1 MNLNLPIESIL
12 PAIKTALA
20 SASNLVLTAPPGAGK
35 TTRVPL
41 ALLAEPWLAGRRIL
55 MLEPR
60 RLAAR
65 AAARY
70 MAACLGETVGET
82 VGYRVRLETRVS
94 SRTRIEV
101 VTEGVLTRLLQA
113 DPALAD
119 AGIVIFDEFHERS
132 LQADL
137 GLALC
142 LQAQEVL
149 RPDLRLL
156 VMSATLEAGPVAAL
170 LGGAAV
176 LASEG
181 RSFPV
186 ETIYRKDKIEGRI
199 EPAVTRA
206 VIEALTRHSGDVLVF
221 LPGEAEIRRVQTTLQ
236 EAGPGPGVR
245 VTPLYGN
252 LPSSAQDLALL
263 PCPASERKVVLAT
276 AIAET
281 SLTVEGVQVVIDSG
295 LMRAPRFSPRTG
307 MTRLETLAVS
317 RAAAD
322 QRRGRAGRLGPGVCY
337 RLWTKEEDARL
348 EPSSKP
354 EILEAD
360 LAPLALELAAWGS
373 AEPEA
378 LRWLDAPP
386 AGAFSQARQ
395 LLGQLRALNEL
406 GAITP
411 HGQDMAKHG
420 LHPRLAHMILTAI
433 PHGLGSL
440 ACELAALLSGRD
452 VFGRTGRPDA
462 DLRLRLE
469 AVRRSSGRERAGRN
483 SGEIEAGQRRV
494 LAEIRYWRRN
504 FAIPAAEQ
512 ADSNA
517 CGAVLAMAYP
527 DRIGQRR
534 ENGRFLLSNGRGAY
548 LASVQ
553 PLSQAAW
560 LVAAE
565 LDDQGTESR
574 ILLAAP
580 IELADLHDYFAG
592 DIREATSIVW
602 DRTAQAVRAR
612 LEVRLGA
619 LVLKDTQQDRPD
631 PAAVQTALLQGI
643 SQEGLAILPWGKTAC
658 QYRQRL
664 QFMHYQDPAW
674 PDVSDAALEAALTG
688 WLGPYVYGMSKA
700 SDLQRLNLTAILENL
715 LTWEQRRE
723 LDEAAPARMEVPSGQ
738 KIALDYSDPACPVM
752 AVKLQELFG
761 LAETPRLARGK
772 VPLTLHL
779 LSPAQRPVQVT
790 RDLASFWRE
799 TYFEV
804 KKDLMGRYPK
814 HYWPEDP
821 WKAMP
826 THRVRPRGDR

>member
-1 MNLNLPIESIL
+1 
-12 PAIKTALA
+12 
-20 SASNLVLTAPPGAGK
+20 
-35 TTRVPL
+35 
-41 ALLAEPWLAGRRIL
+41 

-70 MAACLGETVGET
+70 MAACLGEPVGET

-113 DPALAD
+113 DPALTD
-119 AGIVIFDEFHERS
+119 TGIVIFDEFHERS

-156 VMSATLEAGPVAAL
+156 VMSATLDAQPVAAL
-170 LGGAAV
+170 MGGAAV
-176 LASEG
+176 LASQG
-181 RSFPV
+181 RSFPT
-186 ETIYRKDKIEGRI
+186 ETIYCKDKIEGRI
-199 EPAVTRA
+199 EPAVAHT
-206 VIEALTRHSGDVLVF
+206 VIEALSRHSGDVLVF
-221 LPGEAEIRRVQTTLQ
+221 LPGEAEIRRVQARLR
-236 EAGPGPGVR
+236 EIGLGPDVR
-245 VTPLYGN
+245 LAPLYGN
-252 LPSSAQDLALL
+252 LPSAAQDLALL
-263 PCPASERKVVLAT
+263 PCPAGERKVVLAT

-281 SLTVEGVQVVIDSG
+281 SLTVEGVQVVVDSG
-295 LMRAPRFSPRTG
+295 LMRVPRFSPRTG
-307 MTRLETLAVS
+307 MTRLETIGVS

-337 RLWTKEEDARL
+337 RLWTKEADARL
-348 EPSSKP
+348 ESSAKP

-360 LAPLALELAAWGS
+360 LAPLALELAAWGA
-373 AEPEA
+373 AEPEI
-378 LRWLDAPP
+378 LRWLDTPP

-395 LLGQLRALNEL
+395 LLRRLGVLDAQ
-406 GAITP
+406 GAITS
-411 HGQDMAKHG
+411 HGQSIAEHG

-440 ACELAALLSGRD
+440 ACELAALLNGRD
-452 VFGRTGRPDA
+452 VFGRTGQPDA

-469 AVRRSSGRERAGRN
+469 AVRRFKGKEGAGRD
-483 SGEIEAGQRRV
+483 SGEMEAGQRRV
-494 LAEIRYWRRN
+494 LAEIRYWRRK

-512 ADSNA
+512 ADISA

-527 DRIGQRR
+527 DRIGQKR
-534 ENGRFLLSNGRGAY
+534 ENDRFLLSNGRGAY
-548 LASVQ
+548 FASIQ

-565 LDDQGTESR
+565 LDDQGPESR

-580 IELADLHDYFAG
+580 VELVDLHRYFAG
-592 DIREATSIVW
+592 VIREVTSIVW
-602 DRTAQAVRAR
+602 DRTVQAVRAR
-612 LEVRLGA
+612 QEVRLGA
-619 LVLKDTQQDRPD
+619 LVLKDILPDRPE

-643 SQEGLAILPWGKTAC
+643 SQEGLAILPWTKTAC

-664 QFMHYQDPAW
+664 QFMHYQDPSW
-674 PDVSDAALEAALTG
+674 PDVSDAALESALAD

-723 LDEAAPARMEVPSGQ
+723 LEEAAPARMEVPSGQ
-738 KIALDYSDPACPVM
+738 KIAVDYSDPACPVM

-761 LAETPRLARGK
+761 LAETPHLGGGK

-799 TYFEV
+799 TYFAV

-821 WKAMP
+821 WKAVP
-826 THRVRPRGDR
+826 THRTRPRGDR